1 MLDEIIEYKFRLR
14 LYIHILG
21 TLAVILFAVLQF
33 SRGDFGTAFVS
44 TLGGGY
50 YLLVVLVM
58 LRRQHYLWQGRG
70 FAFFIPFIILNV
82 INLHPEFGVYWA
94 YVVVLGFFLVMELK
108 EACIGTV
115 LFILLASYIISPH
128 YPYPVL
134 LRIIGTLILV
144 GLSAFSFSFL
154 VNQLHSKLNEIAT
167 HDPLTK
173 VLNRYTFLTV
183 IKKTINE
190 FNRYQTPAT
199 LFIFD
204 LDYFKS
210 VNDQYGH
217 QTGDR
222 VLIEVAQMIKS
233 RIRVGDQLFRYGGE
247 EFAVLLPHTNAE
259 NAAKLAEKLR
269 SIIEKQNFNLDRSI
283 TFSGGLSEV
292 KAGDLANTWIER
304 CDKGLYQAKS
314 EGRNR
319 ISSKGSSGNSRNC
332 Y

>member
-1 MLDEIIEYKFRLR
+1 MLDEIIEYKLKLR

-21 TLAVILFAVLQF
+21 ALAVLLFATLQF
-33 SRGDFGTAFVS
+33 SRGDFGTAFMS

-50 YLLVVLVM
+50 CLLVVLIM
-58 LRRQHYLWQGRG
+58 LRRKHYLWKGRG
-70 FAFFIPFIILNV
+70 FVFFIPAVILNV
-82 INLHPEFGVYWA
+82 INFHPEFGIYWA

-108 EACIGTV
+108 EACIGSV

-128 YPYPVL
+128 YPYPIL
-134 LRIIGTLILV
+134 LRITGTLIIV

-154 VNQLHSKLNEIAT
+154 INQLHSKLNEIAT

-173 VLNRYTFLTV
+173 VLNRYTFISSITKSL
-183 IKKTINE
+183 NE

-217 QTGDR
+217 QIGDN
-222 VLIEVAQMIKS
+222 VLIDVAQMVTS

-247 EFAVLLPHTNAE
+247 EFAVLLPYTSVE
-259 NAAKLAEKLR
+259 NAAKLAEDLR
-269 SIIEKQNFNLDRSI
+269 YFIEKQNFNLDRSI
-283 TFSGGLSEV
+283 TISGGLSEI
-292 KAGDLANTWIER
+292 KAGDRANTWIER

-319 ISSKGSSGNSRNC
+319 ISTKGSSDN
-332 Y
+332 